1 MTNNKTSLHQN
12 MFGYLKDTTLTGLGC
27 MILVSLGAFL
37 FVSPGYYGT
46 TTAYSEQGF
55 DNGWWG
61 TIQGANTFGRE
72 YGSCMTIDGI
82 FTCTLS
88 TSQKAAGSS
97 VQSGGISTYS
107 GPKLQNY
114 SDFLSF

>member
-1 MTNNKTSLHQN
+1 
-12 MFGYLKDTTLTGLGC
+12 MFGYLKDTTFTGLGC

-37 FVSPGYYGT
+37 FVSSGT
-46 TTAYSEQGF
+46 LKLWEDDGLSSQQGF

-72 YGSCMTIDGI
+72 YGGRLIIDGV
-82 FTCTLS
+82 FTCTLN

-97 VQSGGISTYS
+97 VQSGGIST
-107 GPKLQNY
+107 
-114 SDFLSF
+114 